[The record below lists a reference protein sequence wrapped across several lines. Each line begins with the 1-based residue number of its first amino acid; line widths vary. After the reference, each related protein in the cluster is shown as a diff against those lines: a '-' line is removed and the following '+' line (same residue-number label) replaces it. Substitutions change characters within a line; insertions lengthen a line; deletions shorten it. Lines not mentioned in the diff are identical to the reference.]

1 MMQSKLSSNLMFC
14 FVIAV
19 IFLINMS
26 GTTLPTAVYPF
37 YQSQSHIT
45 SAQITFIYALYVTGV
60 ITVLWL
66 IGNWSNFLGRKPF
79 LYLGLFS
86 SATSALIFMYSD
98 SLTLWLIARV
108 LSGFS
113 AGLFISTATIT
124 ILELFPEHL
133 KKYATLLISAS
144 NMLGLGLGPLIGG
157 YVVDYLPNPTHTPYF
172 IHFCLVLMSMLLLWF
187 CPETVIKKNHPL
199 KLSVLKHPQKKYYFL
214 SYVSLLGFAS
224 FMMMGFY
231 CSITP
236 SLIHHL
242 FHISNNVL
250 VGWIVFTLFF
260 SSFIGQLLDPL
271 VHPNKKLLIG
281 AIGLSLGLLGFAL
294 SIISGSLI
302 LLLIAT
308 ILCGL
313 AQGLIFKVCLS
324 IINKYTD
331 KNDITTVNAI
341 FFIVNYI
348 GMSIPVII
356 IGLII
361 KYTGLGVGTLIY
373 CTVTMLVLAYS
384 LYLSRKSTK

>member
-1 MMQSKLSSNLMFC
+1 
-14 FVIAV
+14 
-19 IFLINMS
+19 MS

-37 YQSQSHIT
+37 YQSKSHIT
-45 SAQITFIYALYVTGV
+45 SAEITLIYALYVIGV
-60 ITVLWL
+60 ITVLWVM
-66 IGNWSNFLGRKPF
+66 GNWSNLLGRKPF
-79 LYLGLFS
+79 LYLGLLS
-86 SATSALIFMYSD
+86 SAISALLFIYSN
-98 SLTLWLIARV
+98 SLTLWLVARI

-124 ILELFPEHL
+124 ILELVPEYL

-157 YVVDYLPNPTHTPYF
+157 YIVDYLPNPTHTPYF
-172 IHFCLVLMSMLLLWF
+172 IHFCLVLISMILLWF
-187 CPETVIKKNHPL
+187 CPETIIKTDRTL
-199 KLSVLKHPQKKYYFL
+199 KLSVLQRPQKKYYFL
-214 SYVSLLGFAS
+214 NHVSLLGFAS

-236 SLIHHL
+236 SLIHHQ
-242 FHISNNVL
+242 FHISSNVS

-260 SSFIGQLLDPL
+260 SSFIGQLLDSFL
-271 VHPNKKLLIG
+271 HPNKKLLIG
-281 AIGLSLGLLGFAL
+281 AVGLSLGLLVFSV
-294 SIISGSLI
+294 SIISEILT

-308 ILCGL
+308 ILCGV

-324 IINKYTD
+324 IINEYTD

-341 FFIVNYI
+341 FFIVNYV
-348 GMSIPVII
+348 GMSIPVIL

-361 KYTGLGVGTLIY
+361 KYTGLSVGTLIY
-373 CTVTMLVLAYS
+373 CTLTMLVLIYS